1 MLHSQSNVGALI
13 VRVGVWGMLY
23 HVNVIG
29 NPHKTLLQLLG
40 PLYYIL
46 IIALIDPLKEPY
58 SNY

>member
-1 MLHSQSNVGALI
+1 
-13 VRVGVWGMLY
+13 MLY
-23 HVNVIG
+23 YINVIG
-29 NPHKTLLQLLG
+29 NPHKTLFQLLG